1 LAKRDYYEI
10 LGVNKGSGLDEI
22 KTAYRKM
29 AMQYHP
35 DKNPDDHT
43 AEESFKEASEAYG
56 VLSDPDKRRQ
66 YDAYGHDGLRNNNYG
81 SYTNVEDIFSAFSD
95 VFAGGIFDEFFGMGG
110 RRSSGR
116 RSTGER
122 GADIKIRLPL
132 SLEEISTGVEKT
144 IKLKRL
150 VKCEECNG
158 SGAKNSSGYSTCHTC
173 QGAGEIRQIS
183 RSIFGQMVNISTC
196 PTCSGAGQV
205 IREACHTCSGDG
217 RTQAEDTVK
226 VNIPPG
232 VEQGNYLPVSG
243 KGHAGRRGGS
253 SGDLI
258 VIIEEKEHE
267 FLTRRGDDVIYHL
280 LISYPQAALGAELE
294 VPTLYGNEKLKIE
307 SGTQPGTVLSLRD
320 KGIPHL
326 NSYGKGSQIVYVNIF
341 VPRKLDSNE
350 KKTLQQLSE
359 SPNISPKKKDSG
371 KPKDLFEK
379 IKDIFS

>member
-1 LAKRDYYEI
+1 LAKRDYYEV
-10 LGVNKGSGLDEI
+10 LGVSKGSGLDEI

-35 DKNPDDHT
+35 DKNPGDHT

-66 YDAYGHDGLRNNNYG
+66 YDAYGHDGLRNNNYNTY
-81 SYTNVEDIFSAFSD
+81 SNVEDIFSSFSD
-95 VFAGGIFDEFFGMGG
+95 IFAGGIFDEIFGMGN

-132 SLEEISTGVEKT
+132 TLEEISTGVEKT

-158 SGAKNSSGYSTCHTC
+158 SGAKNGSGYTTCHTC

-196 PTCSGAGQV
+196 PTCAGAGQV
-205 IREACHTCSGDG
+205 IREACHACSGDG

-243 KGHAGRRGGS
+243 KGHAGRRGGN

-267 FLTRRGDDVIYHL
+267 FFSRRGDDVIYHL

-294 VPTLYGNEKLKIE
+294 VPTLYGTEKLKVE

-326 NSYGKGSQIVYVNIF
+326 NSYGKGNQIVYVNIF
-341 VPRKLDSNE
+341 VPKKLDSNE
-350 KKTLQQLSE
+350 KKALQQLSE

-379 IKDIFS
+379 IKDVFS